1 MGEGDFVLFCYRWF
15 MKKQLNIYLSNKDE
29 DVPPDYIGIYE
40 IFSNPQYTLP
50 GYSPDEWM
58 LGFKRLDSMR
68 VNTFRN
74 AKKRYL
80 EDKANG
86 FAAYWNSNLDAI
98 NSMRLNEFHELSAFT
113 DLASIMIC
121 FEVVRVNQRAGS
133 KSRWV
138 SFGVRKDQ
146 YKKYSDSL
154 RNALKSGETM
164 NPVKLSDRRKRSR
177 GTLKFAAFYI
187 DSSKPGIKR
196 QVMIPKNEVYDKFV
210 QWCEAKGMTKRDGF
224 YKAMICLMDS
234 EPVASDSTPKQMSDL
249 KYFKE
254 HMTVVPDDKEPR
266 EYRFRMRRD
275 VVDYADEIIH
285 RFNNDPD
292 NIGRRKL
299 DRNLYVAQA
308 VLAYNQKMPLK
319 YSDPVGYEEYLK
331 MQKELK
337 EVKEN
342 TTITSDDQ

>member
-1 MGEGDFVLFCYRWF
+1 

-29 DVPPDYIGIYE
+29 DVPSDYIGIYE
-40 IFSNPQYTLP
+40 IFSNPEYALP
-50 GYSPDEWM
+50 GYSGDEWV

-74 AKKRYL
+74 IKKRYV

-98 NSMRLNEFHELSAFT
+98 NAMRLNEFYGLSAFS

-121 FEVVRVNQRAGS
+121 FETVRVNRKAGS
-133 KSRWV
+133 KSKWV
-138 SFGVRKDQ
+138 SFGIRRDQ
-146 YKKYSDSL
+146 YEKYCEAV
-154 RNALKSGETM
+154 RNALNSGETM
-164 NPVKLSDRRKRSR
+164 KPIKLSDRKKRKR
-177 GTLKFAAFYI
+177 GALKFAAFYM
-187 DSSKPGIKR
+187 DSTKPGIKR
-196 QVMIPKNEVYDKFV
+196 QVLVPKNEVYDRFV
-210 QWCEAKGMTKRDGF
+210 QWCNEKGISKRDAF

-234 EPVASDSTPKQMSDL
+234 EPINAVPTSSKQVSDIQ
-249 KYFKE
+249 YFKD
-254 HMTVVPDDKEPR
+254 HMMSVTPDDKTPR

-275 VVDYADEIIH
+275 VIDYADEIIY

>member
-1 MGEGDFVLFCYRWF
+1 MGEGNFVLFCF
-15 MKKQLNIYLSNKDE
+15 GDKMKKPLNIYLSNKDE
-29 DVPPDYIGIYE
+29 DVPSDYVGIYE

-58 LGFKRLDSMR
+58 LGFKRLDTMR

-74 AKKRYL
+74 VKKRYL

-98 NSMRLNEFHELSAFT
+98 NGMRLNEFHELSAFT

-121 FEVVRVNQRAGS
+121 FEVVRVNRKAGS
-133 KSRWV
+133 KSKWV

-146 YKKYSDSL
+146 YKKYSDGL
-154 RNALKSGETM
+154 RNALNSGEM
-164 NPVKLSDRRKRSR
+164 VKPIKLSDRKKRKR

-187 DSSKPGIKR
+187 DSNKPGIKR
-196 QVMIPKNEVYDKFV
+196 QVMIPKNEVYDRFV

-234 EPVASDSTPKQMSDL
+234 EPVASDSAPMQTSDL

-254 HMTVVPDDKEPR
+254 HMAVTPDDKNPR
-266 EYRFRMRRD
+266 EYRFRMRSD
-275 VVDYADEIIH
+275 VMDYADEIIY

-342 TTITSDDQ
+342 TTLDSDDP